1 MLLFGYTS
9 LVFCD
14 FAARREDVEF
24 VRVNILPIILK
35 WSTVSPFVHVDIVLF
50 EFVLPI
56 IGKWASV
63 FDALDIASAVPL

>member
-1 MLLFGYTS
+1 M
-9 LVFCD
+9 
-14 FAARREDVEF
+14 
-24 VRVNILPIILK
+24 PIILK